1 MVPRL
6 REACPRGGQDAG
18 ITQPRD
24 HSLADPC
31 TSNECVCQNLAINNL
46 AGQKCFKFRSKNG
59 DFSKM
64 MFVISKQSVTPL
76 SNSCAVKKRESDH
89 LSSGG
94 ESRDGDD
101 VGHLGERES
110 SLEIE
115 VQ

>member
-1 MVPRL
+1 
-6 REACPRGGQDAG
+6 
-18 ITQPRD
+18 
-24 HSLADPC
+24 
-31 TSNECVCQNLAINNL
+31 
-46 AGQKCFKFRSKNG
+46 
-59 DFSKM
+59 M

-76 SNSCAVKKRESDH
+76 SNSFAVKKRESDH